1 MSACS
6 QSEDLPAPSSPTSR
20 PKLSITTVYPL
31 ELPKLKF
38 YTERAIHEDPSIDP
52 RNPLKQIPVTFIRYL
67 RNKQK
72 RRYSS
77 RTQPAIEPVS
87 NDSMLITNSLDRDRV
102 EEAGRRQARTRAEE
116 ESSRFN
122 SLLEKVGKAAKERE
136 EKSTQMLNYYKK
148 KFLKYKCRKSIELD
162 PNRMQTVRKPFKR
175 DDFLADGLK
184 IEKI

>member
-1 MSACS
+1 
-6 QSEDLPAPSSPTSR
+6 
-20 PKLSITTVYPL
+20 
-31 ELPKLKF
+31 
-38 YTERAIHEDPSIDP
+38 
-52 RNPLKQIPVTFIRYL
+52 
-67 RNKQK
+67 
-72 RRYSS
+72 
-77 RTQPAIEPVS
+77 
-87 NDSMLITNSLDRDRV
+87 MLITNSLDRDRV